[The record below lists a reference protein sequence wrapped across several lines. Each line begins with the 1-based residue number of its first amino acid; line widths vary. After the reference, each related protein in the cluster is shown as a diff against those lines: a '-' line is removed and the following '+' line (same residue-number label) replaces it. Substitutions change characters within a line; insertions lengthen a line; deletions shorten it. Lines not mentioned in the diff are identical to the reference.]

1 MKGTSKTQKELFTVN
16 KNHLNKSQNTAA
28 VHRASLKKN
37 LEHRL
42 EVARSK
48 GDENLIRMLEQE
60 ASYLHLD

>member
-1 MKGTSKTQKELFTVN
+1 MFTVN
-16 KNHLNKSQNTAA
+16 TKRLNKSQNTAA
-28 VHRASLKKN
+28 AHRDSLKKN

-60 ASYLHLD
+60 ASYLRLD

>member
-1 MKGTSKTQKELFTVN
+1 MKGTSKSEKEMFTVN
-16 KNHLNKSQNTAA
+16 KKHLNKSQNTAA
-28 VHRASLKKN
+28 AHRDSLKKN

-60 ASYLHLD
+60 ASYLRLD

>member
-1 MKGTSKTQKELFTVN
+1 MFTVN

>member
-1 MKGTSKTQKELFTVN
+1 MKGTLKEQKGLFTVN
-16 KNHLNKSQNTAA
+16 KNHLNKSQNTSA

-42 EVARSK
+42 EVARAN

>member
-1 MKGTSKTQKELFTVN
+1 MN

-28 VHRASLKKN
+28 THRASLKKN

-42 EVARSK
+42 EVARAQ